1 MKQGIGVGRGDTWA
15 ADPHFSESGLP
26 ARPKFSN

>member
-26 ARPKFSN
+26 APKFSN